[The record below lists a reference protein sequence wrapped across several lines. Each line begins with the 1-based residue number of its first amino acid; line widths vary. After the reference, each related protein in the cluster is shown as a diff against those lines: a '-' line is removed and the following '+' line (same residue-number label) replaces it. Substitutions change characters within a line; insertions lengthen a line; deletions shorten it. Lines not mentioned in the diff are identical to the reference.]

1 MAGPRSPC
9 LVLGGPA
16 SSPGSDT
23 SLLVTLV
30 ETTGTLNPWG
40 ETP

>member
-1 MAGPRSPC
+1 M
-9 LVLGGPA
+9 LGGPA

-23 SLLVTLV
+23 SLLVTLG
-30 ETTGTLNPWG
+30 EATGPLKAWG

>member
-1 MAGPRSPC
+1 M
-9 LVLGGPA
+9 LGGPA

-23 SLLVTLV
+23 SLLVTLG
-30 ETTGTLNPWG
+30 EATGPLNPWG

>member
-1 MAGPRSPC
+1 MPGE
-9 LVLGGPA
+9 PA

-23 SLLVTLV
+23 SLLVTLC
-30 ETTGTLNPWG
+30 EATGPFNPWG